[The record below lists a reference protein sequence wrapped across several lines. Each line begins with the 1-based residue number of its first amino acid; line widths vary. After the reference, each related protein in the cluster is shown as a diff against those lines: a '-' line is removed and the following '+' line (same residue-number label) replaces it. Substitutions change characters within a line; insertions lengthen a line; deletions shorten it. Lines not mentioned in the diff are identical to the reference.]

1 MRSIRTNLVLWL
13 VGALALGVI
22 VVLVVTYILTR
33 LQVGRVFDEELKQ
46 VAEAV
51 YLREDWAEERR
62 LRIARP
68 GFFLSVRAY
77 DQSGRIYFETALP
90 SLPADAA
97 LTFSEGFVVL
107 PTSEGSW
114 RVYTHVVPEGI
125 VQVAQPVATRDS
137 LARDLSL
144 RVLTPLLLLI
154 PVLIA
159 LVVTVLKRA
168 LAPLNETS
176 RRVSDRDASRL
187 DPLPTKNVPE
197 ELLPLV
203 QQINALLARLAGS
216 LDIQR
221 RFLADVAH
229 ELRSPVAVLAL
240 QVQLAERAQSAE
252 ARAASFLELKRGIER
267 ARRLVQQLLDFARL
281 EPGLQSQPSAPVD
294 LAFLVRD
301 VVGSFAAHA
310 EALGVDLG
318 ADAPAE
324 ARMMGVEA
332 ELRSLIANLVDNAL
346 RYAPRDSVVTVAVR
360 QERAALVL
368 TVVDSG
374 PGIPAAERPR
384 VFERFHRVPG
394 DPTPG
399 SGLGLAIVKAIVE
412 QHRGRIS
419 LGEASPEA
427 ELPGLAVRIE
437 FPARAE
443 AVKPPLSVA
452 SPSSRGVPDRPSAA
466 GPLSSG

>member
-1 MRSIRTNLVLWL
+1 VRSIRRNLVLWL
-13 VGALALGVI
+13 VGALVLGVI
-22 VVLVVTYILTR
+22 VVLVVTYVLTR
-33 LQVGRVFDEELKQ
+33 LQVGRVFDDELKQ

-90 SLPADAA
+90 SLPPDAPQ
-97 LTFSEGFVVL
+97 TFSEGFVFMD
-107 PTSEGSW
+107 TTAGSW
-114 RVYTHVVPEGI
+114 RVYTHVAPEGI
-125 VQVAQPVATRDS
+125 VQVGQPVATRDT

-144 RVLTPLLLLI
+144 RVLMPLLLLI

-159 LVVTVLKRA
+159 LVATVLKRA
-168 LAPLNETS
+168 LAPLSETS

-187 DPLPTKNVPE
+187 DPLPTDNVPE

-203 QQINALLARLAGS
+203 EQINALLARLAGS
-216 LDIQR
+216 LDAQR

-240 QVQLAERAQSAE
+240 QVQLAERGRTPE
-252 ARAASFLELKRGIER
+252 AREASFLELKRGTER

-281 EPGLQSQPSAPVD
+281 EPGLQCEPAAPVD
-294 LAFLVRD
+294 IASVVRE
-301 VVGSFAAHA
+301 VVGSFAPHA
-310 EALGVDLG
+310 EELGVDLG
-318 ADAPAE
+318 ADTPAE
-324 ARMMGVEA
+324 ARMMGIEA

-360 QERAALVL
+360 QERAAAVI

-374 PGIPAAERPR
+374 PGIPPGERAR
-384 VFERFHRVPG
+384 VFERFHRVAG

-399 SGLGLAIVKAIVE
+399 SGLGLAIVKTIVE
-412 QHRGRIS
+412 HHGGRIT
-419 LGEASPEA
+419 LGETYPGA
-427 ELPGLAVRIE
+427 ERPGLAVRIE

-443 AVKPPLSVA
+443 GVKPSLSIA
-452 SPSSRGVPDRPSAA
+452 PPSSRGVPKPSRTAH
-466 GPLSSG
+466 PLSSG